1 MRPAK
6 SWLSKMATRSD
17 PESVAPTP
25 ETADPADELVEIVDV
40 HGKVQQIVTRAEMR
54 RGTLRHRST
63 YIAVVNSRLELV
75 VHKRA
80 DWKDV
85 AAGYWDLCFGGVA
98 GVGEGWREAAQREL
112 LEEAG
117 LCVAEQRLDELGS
130 VFFDQPGMRIIGKAF
145 VVRSDDPMTCPDG
158 EVVALDVVPL
168 ARIGSWVAERD
179 VCADSVQ
186 AVLPLLLD
194 CFAEDLKS
202 L

>member
-1 MRPAK
+1 MSSSQDK
-6 SWLSKMATRSD
+6 
-17 PESVAPTP
+17 ESVASTVGRS
-25 ETADPADELVEIVDV
+25 DPADELVEIVDV
-40 HGKVQQIVTRAEMR
+40 DGKVEQIVTRAEMR
-54 RGTLRHRST
+54 RGMLRHRAT

-85 AAGYWDLCFGGVA
+85 APGYWDLCFGGVA

-112 LEEAG
+112 FEEAG
-117 LCVAEQRLDELGS
+117 LGVNERGLDELGS
-130 VFFDQPGMRIIGKAF
+130 VFFDQPGMRIVGEAF
-145 VVRSDDPMTCPDG
+145 VVRSDEPMSCPDG

-179 VCADSVQ
+179 VCADSAQ

>member
-1 MRPAK
+1 MSSSQDK
-6 SWLSKMATRSD
+6 
-17 PESVAPTP
+17 ESVASTVGRS
-25 ETADPADELVEIVDV
+25 DPADELVEIVDV
-40 HGKVQQIVTRAEMR
+40 DGNVEQIVTRAEMR
-54 RGTLRHRST
+54 RGMLRHRAT

-85 AAGYWDLCFGGVA
+85 APGYWDLCFGGVA

-117 LCVAEQRLDELGS
+117 LGVNEQRLDELGS
-130 VFFDQPGMRIIGKAF
+130 VFFDQPGMRIVGEAF
-145 VVRSDDPMTCPDG
+145 VVRSDEPMSCPDG

-168 ARIGSWVAERD
+168 ARIGSWVAERE
-179 VCADSVQ
+179 VCADSAQ